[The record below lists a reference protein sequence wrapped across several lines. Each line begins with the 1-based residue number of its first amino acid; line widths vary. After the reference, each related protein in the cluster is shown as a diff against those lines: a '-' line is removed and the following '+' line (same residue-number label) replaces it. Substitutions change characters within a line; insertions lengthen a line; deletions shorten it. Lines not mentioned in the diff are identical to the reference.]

1 MIRYL
6 RRFCSVNATHTYRVT
21 LQDANELASLRQALS
36 PESKLLLSP
45 FATEAGATAS
55 QGSRLDSPF
64 SEEEEEKFPLELEF
78 LSPVG
83 VRTET
88 LHSLKNTVADKQ
100 KELLYAMAS
109 FQNLQRTQKA
119 EIDTKS
125 SRSVQAF
132 AESLLPFMDH
142 LDVEAAQ
149 SKARLEDHAFVEGI
163 KLTQENATKSLG
175 KFSIASF
182 RPKKGDVFVRNKH
195 EEAESV
201 TARFASDAN
210 TVKEVRRIG
219 WTYQNTVLRK
229 ADVVVYRNEIPT
241 KKPVNA
247 EAMAVDSHNAEE
259 GESKEEDK
267 TETKEEDKRET
278 KEEK

>member
-6 RRFCSVNATHTYRVT
+6 RRFCSVNAAHTYRVT
-21 LQDANELASLRQALS
+21 LQDANELATLRQALS
-36 PESKLLLSP
+36 AESKLLLSP

-64 SEEEEEKFPLELEF
+64 SEEEEKFPLELEF

-88 LHSLKNTVADKQ
+88 LYSLKNTVADKQ

-149 SKARLEDHAFVEGI
+149 SKARLEEHAFVEGI

-210 TVKEVRRIG
+210 TVKEVRRSG

-241 KKPVNA
+241 KKPVSD
-247 EAMAVDSHNAEE
+247 EARAVDSQNAAE
-259 GESKEEDK
+259 GES
-267 TETKEEDKRET
+267 KEEDKRET